1 MTVPTAIAT
10 SEPESSPLLHYPR
23 ACAVVVDYE
32 GRPADRS
39 RSGGWRSAFFI
50 IGVEVAER
58 FAFTGISSNLITY
71 LTGSL
76 GQSKARAAEN
86 VNTWNGVS
94 SISPLLGAFI
104 ADSYLGR
111 YRTVV
116 IASLLYVLGLGLLT
130 LSAVLPSLSSL
141 DCQNGAEIISIS
153 CPPLWFQEILFFF
166 SLYLVAVALGG
177 HKPCVLAFGA
187 DQFDGQDS
195 EESKS
200 KSSFFNWWA
209 FGVISG
215 PTVALLFL
223 NYIQDNLSWG
233 LGFGIPCI
241 SMVIALVVFL
251 IGTRTYRYTIKSQ
264 EKNPFFRIGKV
275 FAKAARN
282 WQSSS
287 SVILV
292 EMEAQG
298 TLPDENSQQ
307 FRFLY
312 KALLTPVGSKE
323 EGGECRVGDV
333 EDAKAILSLVPIW
346 VSCLVYAIMYA
357 QCSTFFTEQGATMD
371 RSIWPGFDIPP
382 ASLLLFIT
390 FSIIFFIPIYD
401 RLLVP
406 FTRALIGKPSGI
418 TMLQRI
424 GIGLLISIVVM
435 IIAAL
440 VETKRRETAL
450 EFGLVDKP
458 EETVPMSFW
467 WLVPQYILLGIADV
481 FTLTG
486 LQELFYDQVPNEL
499 RSAGEFGGMGMPNL
513 RCKFTGCHDWF
524 LYKALL
530 TPVGSKEEG
539 GECRVGDVEDAKAI
553 LSLVPIWVSCLVY
566 AIMYAQCSTFF
577 TEQGAT
583 MDRSI
588 WPGFDIPPASLLLF
602 ITFSII
608 FFIPIYDRLLVPFT
622 RALTGKPSGITMLQ
636 RIGIGLLISI
646 VVMIIAALVETKRRE
661 TALEFGLVD
670 EPEETVPMS
679 FWWLV
684 PQYILLG
691 IADVFTLT
699 GWQELFYD
707 QAPNELRSAGISL
720 YLSIIGVGSFLSS
733 FLIFII
739 DEATGGEDGGGW
751 FSDNL
756 NRAHLDYFYWLLAGL
771 STVALVS
778 YLYFTKT
785 YIYRQGSVN
794 IRRNY
799 GN

>member
-1 MTVPTAIAT
+1 MTISTAIGT
-10 SEPESSPLLHYPR
+10 SEPESYPLLHNPG
-23 ACAVVVDYE
+23 AVVVDHE
-32 GRPADRS
+32 GCPADRS
-39 RSGGWRSAFFI
+39 KSGGWCSAFFI

-94 SISPLLGAFI
+94 AISPLLGAFI

-116 IASLLYVLGLGLLT
+116 IASLLYILGLGLLT
-130 LSAVLPSLSSL
+130 LSAVLPSISSL
-141 DCQNGAEIISIS
+141 DCLNGAEIIS

-209 FGVISG
+209 LGVISG

-241 SMVIALVVFL
+241 SMVIALVIFL

-275 FAKAARN
+275 FAEAARN
-282 WQSSS
+282 WQASS

-346 VSCLVYAIMYA
+346 VSCLVYAIIYA
-357 QCSTFFTEQGATMD
+357 QCSTFFTEQGATVD

-390 FSIIFFIPIYD
+390 FTIIFFIPIYD
-401 RLLVP
+401 RLFVP
-406 FTRALIGKPSGI
+406 FTRALTGKPSGI
-418 TMLQRI
+418 TTLQRI
-424 GIGLLISIVVM
+424 GIGLLMSIVVM

-499 RSAGEFGGMGMPNL
+499 RSAG
-513 RCKFTGCHDWF
+513 
-524 LYKALL
+524 
-530 TPVGSKEEG
+530 
-539 GECRVGDVEDAKAI
+539 
-553 LSLVPIWVSCLVY
+553 
-566 AIMYAQCSTFF
+566 
-577 TEQGAT
+577 
-583 MDRSI
+583 
-588 WPGFDIPPASLLLF
+588 
-602 ITFSII
+602 
-608 FFIPIYDRLLVPFT
+608 
-622 RALTGKPSGITMLQ
+622 
-636 RIGIGLLISI
+636 
-646 VVMIIAALVETKRRE
+646 
-661 TALEFGLVD
+661 
-670 EPEETVPMS
+670 
-679 FWWLV
+679 
-684 PQYILLG
+684 
-691 IADVFTLT
+691 
-699 GWQELFYD
+699 
-707 QAPNELRSAGISL
+707 ISL

-739 DEATGGEDGGGW
+739 DKTTGGEDGGGW
-751 FSDNL
+751 FSNNL
-756 NRAHLDYFYWLLAGL
+756 NRAHLDYFYWLLGGL

-785 YIYRQGSVN
+785 YIYRRGSVN

>member
-1 MTVPTAIAT
+1 MTISTAVGT
-10 SEPESSPLLHYPR
+10 SEPESSPLLHNPG
-23 ACAVVVDYE
+23 AVVVDHE
-32 GRPADRS
+32 GCPADRS
-39 RSGGWRSAFFI
+39 KSGGWRSAFFI
-50 IGVEVAER
+50 VGVEVAER

-76 GQSKARAAEN
+76 AQSKARAAEN

-94 SISPLLGAFI
+94 AISPLLGAFI

-116 IASLLYVLGLGLLT
+116 IASLLYILGLGLLT
-130 LSAVLPSLSSL
+130 LSAMLPSISSL
-141 DCQNGAEIISIS
+141 DCQNGAEIIS

-209 FGVISG
+209 LGVISG

-251 IGTRTYRYTIKSQ
+251 IGARTYRYTIKSQ

-282 WQSSS
+282 WHASS
-287 SVILV
+287 SVILD

-298 TLPDENSQQ
+298 RLPDENFQQ

-323 EGGECRVGDV
+323 EGGGCRVGDV

-346 VSCLVYAIMYA
+346 VSCLVYAIIYA

-401 RLLVP
+401 RLFVP
-406 FTRALIGKPSGI
+406 FTRALTGKPSGI
-418 TMLQRI
+418 TTLQRI

-499 RSAGEFGGMGMPNL
+499 RSAG
-513 RCKFTGCHDWF
+513 
-524 LYKALL
+524 
-530 TPVGSKEEG
+530 
-539 GECRVGDVEDAKAI
+539 
-553 LSLVPIWVSCLVY
+553 
-566 AIMYAQCSTFF
+566 
-577 TEQGAT
+577 
-583 MDRSI
+583 
-588 WPGFDIPPASLLLF
+588 
-602 ITFSII
+602 
-608 FFIPIYDRLLVPFT
+608 
-622 RALTGKPSGITMLQ
+622 
-636 RIGIGLLISI
+636 
-646 VVMIIAALVETKRRE
+646 
-661 TALEFGLVD
+661 
-670 EPEETVPMS
+670 
-679 FWWLV
+679 
-684 PQYILLG
+684 
-691 IADVFTLT
+691 
-699 GWQELFYD
+699 
-707 QAPNELRSAGISL
+707 ISL

-739 DEATGGEDGGGW
+739 DETTGGEDGGGW
-751 FSDNL
+751 FSNNL

-785 YIYRQGSVN
+785 YIYRRGSVN
-794 IRRNY
+794 ICRNY

>member
-1 MTVPTAIAT
+1 MTIPTATGT
-10 SEPESSPLLHYPR
+10 SEPESSPLLHIPG
-23 ACAVVVDYE
+23 AGAFVVDYE
-32 GRPADRS
+32 GCPADRS
-39 RSGGWRSAFFI
+39 KSGGWRSAFFI
-50 IGVEVAER
+50 IGVEVTER

-94 SISPLLGAFI
+94 AISPLLGAFI

-116 IASLLYVLGLGLLT
+116 IASLLYILGLGLLT
-130 LSAVLPSLSSL
+130 LSAVLPSISS
-141 DCQNGAEIISIS
+141 
-153 CPPLWFQEILFFF
+153 LWFQEILFFF

-209 FGVISG
+209 LGVISG

-282 WQSSS
+282 WQASS

-312 KALLTPVGSKE
+312 KALLTPVGSKG
-323 EGGECRVGDV
+323 GGECRVGDV

-346 VSCLVYAIMYA
+346 VSCLVYAIIYA
-357 QCSTFFTEQGATMD
+357 QCSTLFTEQGATMD

-382 ASLLLFIT
+382 ASLLLFVT

-401 RLLVP
+401 RLFVP
-406 FTRALIGKPSGI
+406 FTRALTGKPSGI
-418 TMLQRI
+418 TTLQRI
-424 GIGLLISIVVM
+424 GIGLLMSIVVM

-499 RSAGEFGGMGMPNL
+499 RSAG
-513 RCKFTGCHDWF
+513 
-524 LYKALL
+524 
-530 TPVGSKEEG
+530 
-539 GECRVGDVEDAKAI
+539 
-553 LSLVPIWVSCLVY
+553 
-566 AIMYAQCSTFF
+566 
-577 TEQGAT
+577 
-583 MDRSI
+583 
-588 WPGFDIPPASLLLF
+588 
-602 ITFSII
+602 
-608 FFIPIYDRLLVPFT
+608 
-622 RALTGKPSGITMLQ
+622 
-636 RIGIGLLISI
+636 
-646 VVMIIAALVETKRRE
+646 
-661 TALEFGLVD
+661 
-670 EPEETVPMS
+670 
-679 FWWLV
+679 
-684 PQYILLG
+684 
-691 IADVFTLT
+691 
-699 GWQELFYD
+699 
-707 QAPNELRSAGISL
+707 ISL

-739 DEATGGEDGGGW
+739 DEATGGGGW

-785 YIYRQGSVN
+785 YIYRRGSVN
-794 IRRNY
+794 IRRNF